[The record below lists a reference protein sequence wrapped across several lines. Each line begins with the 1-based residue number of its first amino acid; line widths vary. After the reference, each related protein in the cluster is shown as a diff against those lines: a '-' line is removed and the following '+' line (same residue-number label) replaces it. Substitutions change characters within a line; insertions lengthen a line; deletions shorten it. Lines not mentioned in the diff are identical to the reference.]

1 VIDALD
7 LCGATPQGRRVWR
20 EGEWAG
26 CGGGEFRDR
35 LPPVSGPDGDRDGIE
50 DGRDLCSGT
59 ASGAPIWSY
68 GEWLGCAEGQ
78 FRDQDR

>member
-1 VIDALD
+1 
-7 LCGATPQGRRVWR
+7 
-20 EGEWAG
+20 
-26 CGGGEFRDR
+26 
-35 LPPVSGPDGDRDGIE
+35 VSGPDGDRDGIE